1 MEQETKTDNWTATK
15 TLIKNTFR
23 KYILFLLRLTP
34 HQNIAQ
40 TVLSYTFIGTVLLS
54 LPFMNTVDVSFIDN
68 FFTAAAAVST
78 SGLNSV
84 NFADSYTF
92 LGKLVVLI
100 LIQIGGVGYMTFS
113 SFLFLSFSQKHRLR
127 HHQQESLE
135 AEVSLPKTLTLTDFL
150 WAAVLFTFIAES
162 IGATVLFNYF
172 RQQDFSIFNAAWYS
186 IFHSVS
192 AFCTAGFSLWN
203 NSLES
208 FADNTTMNF
217 VIAALSLAGSMGFI
231 VVTDVFNF
239 IRRKTK
245 QISLTTKLIVLTTL
259 GLLLFGTVVL
269 FITTPG
275 LTLLE
280 AFFQSVAAVTT
291 VGFNTVHIGLMS
303 SCSLLILMLLMSV
316 GGSPSGTASGIKT
329 TTFVSVMALAFTRLR
344 MKKHVEILGRRLPI
358 IRLYTA
364 TSTVLVYIFF
374 LFISIFLLTWTEKM
388 PFLAL
393 VVEANSALSTG
404 GLSTGI
410 TGDLSVWGKL
420 ILIATMIVGRIGVM
434 TFGMAIISADDDD
447 DDSAIKP
454 VKTEDVAI

>member
-1 MEQETKTDNWTATK
+1 MEQETTTDTWTK
-15 TLIKNTFR
+15 TKAVAKNTLR
-23 KYILFLLRLTP
+23 KYFLFLLRLTP

-68 FFTAAAAVST
+68 LFTAAAAVST

-92 LGKLVVLI
+92 LGKLIVLI

-113 SFLFLSFSQKHRLR
+113 SFIFLSISQKHRLR
-127 HHQQESLE
+127 HHQQENLE

-150 WAAVLFTFIAES
+150 WAAMLFTFVAES
-162 IGATVLFNYF
+162 IGAMVLFNYF
-172 RQQDFSIFNAAWYS
+172 RQHDFSIFNAAWYS

-203 NSLES
+203 NSLEP
-208 FADNTTMNF
+208 FADDTTMNF
-217 VIAALSLAGSMGFI
+217 VIAALALAGSMGFI

-239 IRRKTK
+239 IRRKTQ
-245 QISLTTKLIVLTTL
+245 QISLTTKIIVLTTMA
-259 GLLLFGTVVL
+259 LLFFGTLVL

-291 VGFNTVHIGLMS
+291 VGFNTMHIGLMS
-303 SCSLLILMLLMSV
+303 SCSLLILMLLMSI

-329 TTFVSVMALAFTRLR
+329 TTFVSVLAITVARLR
-344 MKKHVEILGRRLPI
+344 MHKHVEILGRRLPI
-358 IRLYTA
+358 VRLYTA
-364 TSTVLVYIFF
+364 TSTVLLYTFF
-374 LFISIFLLTWTEKM
+374 LFISIFLLTWTEHF

-410 TGDLSVWGKL
+410 TGDLTVWGKL

-434 TFGMAIISADDDD
+434 TFGIALTSAEDDDEEH
-447 DDSAIKP
+447 KP